1 MKKIYVAP
9 DIQTIKFDLADII
22 TNSNAT
28 SGNNS
33 GAIVGPGTPGGP
45 GGPGGIPPMSKNGE
59 MP

>member
-9 DIQTIKFDLADII
+9 EFETIKFDLADII

-33 GAIVGPGTPGGP
+33 GAIIGPGGP
-45 GGPGGIPPMSKNGE
+45 GGPGGVPPMSQKGQ